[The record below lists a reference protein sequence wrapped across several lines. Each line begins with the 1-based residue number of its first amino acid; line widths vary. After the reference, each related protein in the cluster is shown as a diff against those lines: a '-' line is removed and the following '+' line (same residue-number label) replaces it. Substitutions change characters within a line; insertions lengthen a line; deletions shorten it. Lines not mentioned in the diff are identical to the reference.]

1 MPYNINSGYGA
12 VSAHSVTGASGPI
25 GKTFH
30 VCKAGSNAYAYLS
43 SLYPVDSDGVVRVY
57 AADGVADEV
66 EIQAAIDAAKGGTNA
81 YVFVYA
87 GAYTLAAAITMAGK
101 SSLHL
106 VGVNGGGCDVGCVGA
121 AALTQGGSCAV
132 VIMEA
137 YGELTGFQ
145 IINKA
150 GYPAVTMADGKWR
163 ANIHHN
169 YFHMTQGTACN
180 IIDCAGTGMAH
191 GYICNNK
198 FQTYVGGAI
207 TSAITVY
214 GAFSV
219 TIANNWIN
227 NHSGTMD
234 VGIEL
239 NSSAQAMIVNNI
251 VSDDGGAGTITVAI
265 ALGGGAMNTAINNR
279 VAVLSGRGFTGGTV
293 NRSFVDNRDAT
304 AGGETCI
311 ET

>member
-1 MPYNINSGYGA
+1 MITNYPNGVSSFGNVVPGLNGVGNVYYVWLKSKTAIIKDMRNKYQGA
-12 VSAHSVTGASGPI
+12 TYPDGNAI
-25 GKTFH
+25 LYED
-30 VCKAGSNAYAYLS
+30 AG
-43 SLYPVDSDGVVRVY
+43 DGL
-57 AADGVADEV
+57 G
-66 EIQAAIDAAKGGTNA
+66 IQAAINACKGGRND
-81 YVFVYA
+81 YVFVGTGNYNLTVA
-87 GAYTLAAAITMAGK
+87 LTMSGK
-101 SSLHL
+101 SSVHL
-106 VGVNGGGCDVGCVGA
+106 IGVNGGGCEVGTVGA
-121 AALTQGGSCAV
+121 AALTQTGACQN

-137 YGELTGFQ
+137 YDELTGFQ

-150 GYPAVTMADGKWR
+150 GYAAVTMADGKWR

-239 NSSAQAMIVNNI
+239 NSSAQAVIVNNI